1 MKRSFSATGAAL
13 LAASVLLA
21 ACNNDTGS
29 TALPGDDHDHDH
41 GHEHGESAGRL
52 VFTHADGANS
62 RVYVHDLESGET
74 IADFALVHPATAVY
88 ASPESRYAVILQRD
102 NDQVE
107 FLDNGIHLHD
117 DHTHEDAPAMLGF
130 TLTGVAP
137 THYRVNGEHAALYF
151 DGDDGAG
158 QMSRFEL
165 FSDESL
171 EAGGVLA
178 AQTLD
183 TAHHGV
189 AEPLE
194 GLVLASHT
202 ATSGDA
208 PDGVTVFELHGDH
221 FHDEG
226 ELGTA
231 CPGLHGAA
239 TSGLYTV
246 FGCQDGALL
255 AELHGDHF
263 HAHKIAAPERLATVL
278 GHPDVAQLA
287 AFSYPGD
294 TLYVID
300 PEAETATETD
310 WRDGA
315 VDSGGD
321 PVSAVARA
329 LDAHGE
335 HLLILDG
342 EGDLHVLETADWSH
356 RGSVSLLDD
365 VPAAGPAPALA
376 VSAAA
381 EQAFV
386 TDPAAQALH
395 VLDLESLSVETV
407 DLDFAPTGLAWTG
420 IGGEH
425 DHGEGEEGHDHDD
438 EHDHEH

>member
-1 MKRSFSATGAAL
+1 MKRYFFPTGAAL

-29 TALPGDDHDHDH
+29 TELPGDDHDH
-41 GHEHGESAGRL
+41 EHTDSAGRL
-52 VFTHADGANS
+52 VFTHADGAHS

-102 NDQVE
+102 DDQVE
-107 FLDNGIHLHD
+107 FLDNGIHQHD
-117 DHTHEDAPAMLGF
+117 DHVHEDAPSMLAF
-130 TLTGVAP
+130 TLNGVAP
-137 THYRVNGEHAALYF
+137 THYRVNGEHGALFF
-151 DGDDGAG
+151 DGDDGAA
-158 QMSRFEL
+158 QMSSFQL

-178 AQTLD
+178 SQTLD

-208 PDGVTVFELHGDH
+208 ADGVTVFELHGDH

-255 AELHGDHF
+255 VELHDDHF
-263 HAHKIAAPERLATVL
+263 HAHKIAVAERLTSVL
-278 GHPDVAQLA
+278 GHPDVAELA

-294 TLYVID
+294 NLYVID

-315 VDSGGD
+315 VDGGGA
-321 PVSAVARA
+321 AVTALARA
-329 LDAHGE
+329 FDAHGE
-335 HLLILDG
+335 HLLILDS
-342 EGDLHVLETADWSH
+342 EGSLHVLETADWSH
-356 RGSVSLLDD
+356 RGTVPLLDD

-386 TDPAAQALH
+386 TDPAAPALH
-395 VLDLESLSVETV
+395 VLDLENLSVETV
-407 DLDFAPTGLAWTG
+407 ALDFAPTGLAWTG
-420 IGGEH
+420 IAGEH
-425 DHGEGEEGHDHDD
+425 DHGEETGED